1 MKIWYHESK
10 LKLIFMRIQSVSFY
24 KPNSTYRSFQ
34 PVSKPSQPHKPRI
47 TEENYLYYY
56 YDIPFQGS
64 TSAGK
69 PLRKLK
75 DITCPYRG
83 IKIIPG
89 TALRGF
95 EKNLAKCKSSKEIVT
110 LLTQYYDS
118 LLPTEKSMFAI
129 FKDFS
134 SLNPD
139 DNIKNCLQML
149 YNNCLMKLNLEEF
162 YVLDEVDVM
171 SRKLSPNTA
180 LKLRHKTTR
189 CRQIILDNKQQDSFK
204 RKTFLASLEE
214 IIPNENEREIFND
227 IKNKALF
234 LPTSGSSKNAFVV
247 KYSRRGQEEA
257 ARRLFIGSTG
267 SIEHVTPESLGGI
280 NTIGNFLLTS
290 ADGNRYRENM
300 PLTEY
305 IKRHPNI
312 PKYMQQYIDDVIRNI
327 HEGGLQGNETY
338 PYKIKKKL
346 MEESN
351 GRIMI
356 SLGKYKYTEEDAAQA
371 VKEYHCR
378 WDCYKK

>member
-1 MKIWYHESK
+1 
-10 LKLIFMRIQSVSFY
+10 MRIQSVSFY
-24 KPNSTYRSFQ
+24 KPYTLHRSSLS
-34 PVSKPSQPHKPRI
+34 VSKPSQPHKPRI

-69 PLRKLK
+69 PLRRLK

-95 EKNLAKCKSSKEIVT
+95 EKNLAKCGSSEEIVS
-110 LLTQYYDS
+110 LLGQYYDN
-118 LLPTEKSMFAI
+118 LLPTEKSMYAI

-134 SLNPD
+134 SLNPN

-149 YNNCLMKLNLEEF
+149 YTNCLMKLKLEEF
-162 YVLDEVDVM
+162 YVLDEVDMM
-171 SRKLSPNTA
+171 SRKLSPCTA

-189 CRQIILDNKQQDSFK
+189 CRQIILDNKLQDSFK
-204 RKTFLASLEE
+204 RKTFLNSLDE

-247 KYSRRGQEEA
+247 KYSRREQEEA

-267 SIEHVTPESLGGI
+267 TIEHVTPESLGGI

-300 PLTEY
+300 PLQEY
-305 IKRHPNI
+305 IKRHPSI
-312 PKYMQQYIDDVIRNI
+312 PGYMQQYIDDVIRNI

-356 SLGKYKYTEEDAAQA
+356 SLGRYKYTEDEAAEA
-371 VKEYHCR
+371 VKEYQCR
-378 WDCYKK
+378 WDIYKK

>member
-1 MKIWYHESK
+1 M
-10 LKLIFMRIQSVSFY
+10 
-24 KPNSTYRSFQ
+24 
-34 PVSKPSQPHKPRI
+34 SKPSASHKPRI
-47 TEENYLYYY
+47 TEENYLCYY
-56 YDIPFQGS
+56 YDIPFKGS

-95 EKNLAKCKSSKEIVT
+95 EKNLAKCQNSQDVVN
-110 LLTQYYDS
+110 LLGQYYDN
-118 LLPTEKSMFAI
+118 LLPTEKSMYAI

-134 SLNPD
+134 MQNPD
-139 DNIKNCLQML
+139 DNIKNCLQMI
-149 YNNCLMKLNLEEF
+149 YTKCLTKLKLEEL
-162 YVLDEVDVM
+162 YVLDAVDVM
-171 SRKLSPNTA
+171 SRKLSHSTE
-180 LKLRHKTTR
+180 LKLRYKTTK
-189 CRQIILDNKQQDSFK
+189 CRQIILDDKQQDSFK
-204 RKTFLASLEE
+204 RKTFLASLDE
-214 IIPNENEREIFND
+214 IIPNENEREIFNN

-247 KYSRRGQEEA
+247 KYSRREQAEA

-267 SIEHVTPESLGGI
+267 SIEHVTPESYGGI
-280 NTIGNFLLTS
+280 NTIGNFLLTT

-305 IKRHPNI
+305 IKRHPEI
-312 PKYMQQYIDDVIRNI
+312 PVYMQTYIDDVIRNI

-356 SLGKYKYTEEDAAQA
+356 SLGRYKYTEEEAAEA
-371 VKEYHCR
+371 VKEYESR
-378 WDCYKK
+378 WDKYKIKQ

>member
-1 MKIWYHESK
+1 
-10 LKLIFMRIQSVSFY
+10 MRIQSVSFY
-24 KPNSTYRSFQ
+24 KPYNLYRSSLS
-34 PVSKPSQPHKPRI
+34 VSKPSASHKPRI

-95 EKNLAKCKSSKEIVT
+95 EKNLARCGNSQDIVN
-110 LLTQYYDS
+110 LLGQYYDS
-118 LLPTEKSMFAI
+118 LLPTEKSMYAI

-134 SLNPD
+134 MLNPE
-139 DNIKNCLQML
+139 DNIKNCLQMI
-149 YNNCLMKLNLEEF
+149 YTNCLTKLKLEEF

-171 SRKLSPNTA
+171 SRKLSPSTA

-189 CRQIILDNKQQDSFK
+189 CRQIILDNKLQDSFK
-204 RKTFLASLEE
+204 RKTFLASLDE

-247 KYSRRGQEEA
+247 KYSRREQEEA

-267 SIEHVTPESLGGI
+267 SIEHVTPESLGGK
-280 NTIGNFLLTS
+280 NSIGNFLLTT

-305 IKRHPNI
+305 IKRHPKI
-312 PKYMQQYIDDVIRNI
+312 PSYMQIYIDDVIRNI
-327 HEGGLQGNETY
+327 HEGGLKGNETY

-356 SLGKYKYTEEDAAQA
+356 SLGRYKYTEEEAAEA
-371 VKEYHCR
+371 VKEYECR
-378 WDCYKK
+378 WNKYNERI

>member
-1 MKIWYHESK
+1 
-10 LKLIFMRIQSVSFY
+10 MRIQAISSYQPYIRRSIHSVSDP
-24 KPNSTYRSFQ
+24 KTRT
-34 PVSKPSQPHKPRI
+34 KPRI

-56 YDIPFQGS
+56 YDIPFEGS

-75 DITCPYRG
+75 DVTCPYRG

-95 EKNLAKCKSSKEIVT
+95 EKNLEKCRTAEDIIR
-110 LLTQYYDS
+110 LLTPYYDH

-134 SLNPD
+134 LLNPD
-139 DNIKNCLQML
+139 DNIQNCLQML
-149 YNNCLMKLNLEEF
+149 YTNSLTRLKLEEF
-162 YVLDEVDVM
+162 SVLDDVDIM
-171 SRKLSPNTA
+171 SRKLSPSTA
-180 LKLRHKTTR
+180 LKLRAKTTR
-189 CRQIILDNKQQDSFK
+189 CRQIILENSLQDCFK
-204 RKTFLASLEE
+204 RKTFLNSLEE
-214 IIPNENEREIFND
+214 IIPNENEREIFAG
-227 IKNKALF
+227 IKNMALF
-234 LPTSGSSKNAFVV
+234 LPTSGSSKNAFIV
-247 KYSRRGQEEA
+247 KYSRREQEEA
-257 ARRLFIGSTG
+257 ARRLFIGSVG
-267 SIEHVTPESLGGI
+267 SIEHITPESLGGI
-280 NTIGNFLLTS
+280 NTIGNFLLTT

-305 IKRHPNI
+305 IKRHKNI
-312 PKYMQQYIDDVIRNI
+312 PIYAQQYIDDVIRNI

-356 SLGKYKYTEEDAAQA
+356 SLGKYKYTEEEAAEA
-371 VKEYHCR
+371 VKEYECR
-378 WDCYKK
+378 WDKFKKK